1 MYVNIINY
9 YYFNIEKKYINNI
22 IIEKLVIFQSLKNI

>member
-9 YYFNIEKKYINNI
+9 YYFNIAKIYINCI
-22 IIEKLVIFQSLKNI
+22 MIEKLVIF